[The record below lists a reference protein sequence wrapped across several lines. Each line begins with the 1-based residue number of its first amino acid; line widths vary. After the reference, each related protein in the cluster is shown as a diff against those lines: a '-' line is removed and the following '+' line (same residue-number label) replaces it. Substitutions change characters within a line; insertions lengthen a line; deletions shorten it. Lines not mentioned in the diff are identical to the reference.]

1 MNTPKFFKYDILKH
15 YMKINVQVGKLER
28 GLELAHKL
36 QDHILFEDF
45 DLEKS
50 LHVFLTISKSLNRT
64 EDVEWSQK
72 ELLGFSGTK
81 IPPYRNILC
90 RIEHDGKILKLKNEY
105 FFTHHLVRV
114 AYPKLKN
121 LFDTLDD
128 HFMRYVPNP
137 RDLKYFKEETNEKL
151 DDNVYIL
158 YAKADLS
165 VLFTA
170 IKLEII
176 NRLDDIINKIIYD
189 VIPQDIFKEFQNVV
203 QKKLIDLK
211 SDAINAL
218 NIAIENLGDSEN
230 PEKTAVVALECRR
243 LIKIIADHLSK
254 PGKYYVLDGDN
265 IPIGPNDSINRLR
278 AYVDQNDKKI
288 KIPLQN
294 KLDLL
299 SQLYSKI
306 PESINK
312 GIHANISNST
322 AKMLVIYNY
331 IILGEIIK
339 TKSNPINDHP
349 K

>member
-1 MNTPKFFKYDILKH
+1 
-15 YMKINVQVGKLER
+15 MKIDAKIGKLER
-28 GLELAHKL
+28 SLELAHKL
-36 QDHILFEDF
+36 QNRILFEDF

-72 ELLGFSGTK
+72 ELLGFPDSE

-90 RIEHDGKILKLKNEY
+90 RIQHNNKILKLKSGY
-105 FFTHHLVRV
+105 TFTNHLITLP
-114 AYPKLKN
+114 YPKLKN
-121 LFDTLDD
+121 IVDTVDNISML
-128 HFMRYVPNP
+128 YVPTP
-137 RDLKYFKEETNEKL
+137 LDLKYFNEKTNEEL
-151 DDNVYIL
+151 SDNVYIL

-165 VLFTA
+165 VLFTT

-254 PGKYYVLDGDN
+254 PGEYYVLNGNN

-278 AYVDQNDKKI
+278 AYVDQKDKKI
-288 KIPLQN
+288 KVPLQN

-339 TKSNPINDHP
+339 TKPNPINEHQ

>member
-1 MNTPKFFKYDILKH
+1 MPQHFFRYRILKH
-15 YMKINVQVGKLER
+15 YMKIDAQVGKLER

-36 QDHILFEDF
+36 QNRILFEDF

-64 EDVEWSQK
+64 EDAEWAQN
-72 ELLGFSGTK
+72 ELLGFPDSK
-81 IPPYRNILC
+81 IPLYRNIVC
-90 RIEHDGKILKLKNEY
+90 SIQHDNKTIKLKNGY
-105 FFTHHLVRV
+105 TFTDHLITLP
-114 AYPKLKN
+114 YPKLKN
-121 LFDTLDD
+121 IVDTLDEYY
-128 HFMRYVPNP
+128 MLYAPTPV
-137 RDLKYFKEETNEKL
+137 DLKYFNKKTNEKL
-151 DDNVYIL
+151 SDNISIL
-158 YAKADLS
+158 YTKADLS
-165 VLFTA
+165 VLFTG

-203 QKKLIDLK
+203 QKKLVDLK

-254 PGKYYVLDGDN
+254 SGKYYVLDGNN

-278 AYVDQNDKKI
+278 AYVDQKDKKI
-288 KIPLQN
+288 KVPLQN

-339 TKSNPINDHP
+339 TKPNLINEHP